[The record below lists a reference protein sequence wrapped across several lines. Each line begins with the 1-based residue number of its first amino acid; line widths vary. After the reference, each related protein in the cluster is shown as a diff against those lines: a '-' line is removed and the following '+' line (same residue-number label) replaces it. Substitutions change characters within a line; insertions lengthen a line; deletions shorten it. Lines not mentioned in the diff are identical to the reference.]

1 MLRNSRSST
10 IYSNKTS
17 GRYIQAPRYLQ
28 AASKK
33 HVDRRYREDAIEMA
47 VEMVA
52 AGTIAENAR
61 YAQIEDQVTQ
71 DWETRHKL
79 S

>member
-1 MLRNSRSST
+1 
-10 IYSNKTS
+10 
-17 GRYIQAPRYLQ
+17 
-28 AASKK
+28 
-33 HVDRRYREDAIEMA
+33 VDRRYREDAIEMA